1 MDWTDL
7 DLDTNFLSTGDLVVW
22 LAGMEKV
29 DEANYTEND
38 VYLMKQVREA
48 LTMLGDVDVL
58 DDLIHN
64 DRIDSYLDEQLNDIY
79 GKAAVD
85 FLGQWMDWEQCYNAL
100 KMDWGTVTIGEH
112 DWWYR
117 K

>member
-1 MDWTDL
+1 MAVTY
-7 DLDTNFLSTGDLVVW
+7 S
-22 LAGMEKV
+22 
-29 DEANYTEND
+29 
-38 VYLMKQVREA
+38 
-48 LTMLGDVDVL
+48 
-58 DDLIHN
+58 IHSGTPGEIPVEHTA
-64 DRIDSYLDEQLNDIY
+64 RSVDSYLDEQLNDIY

>member
-1 MDWTDL
+1 MELDLHRNFLPMGDLIIWLDQMDKTDL
-7 DLDTNFLSTGDLVVW
+7 TVLD
-22 LAGMEKV
+22 E
-29 DEANYTEND
+29 DEEQLYKEVQQA
-38 VYLMKQVREA
+38 VLMA
-48 LTMLGDVDVL
+48 SHMDVL
-58 DDLIHN
+58 DEFVSD
-64 DRIDSYLDEQLNDIY
+64 DRINAYLDQQLEDVY

-85 FLGQWMDWEQCYNAL
+85 FLGQWVDWEQCYNAL

>member
-1 MDWTDL
+1 M
-7 DLDTNFLSTGDLVVW
+7 
-22 LAGMEKV
+22 